1 MLNGVIRTE
10 LERRL
15 LTVLAILLP
24 AMAPAAPTLAIMPT
38 NGVPG
43 VTVQVAVTLLT
54 DTNVTALQFDLR
66 YNPQSL
72 TAGVPEAGAA
82 VADHVVASSA
92 VSSGTLRVA
101 LHSFSNTPL
110 TNGVLVFIPV
120 TIATNE
126 LLARESLALTNLVLY
141 NDNAS
146 TNKIR
151 PVNGVNGSLTIAKLS
166 HLTAASE

>member
-1 MLNGVIRTE
+1 MR
-10 LERRL
+10 LEYWL
-15 LTVLAILLP
+15 LTALAILLP
-24 AMAPAAPTLAIMPT
+24 AVAPAAPTLAISPT

-72 TAGVPEAGAA
+72 AAGDPEAGGA
-82 VADHVVASSA
+82 VADHVVASSG

-110 TNGVLVFIPV
+110 TNGVLVFVPL

-126 LLARESLALTNLVLY
+126 LLARESLVLTNLVLY

-146 TNKIR
+146 TNKI
-151 PVNGVNGSLTIAKLS
+151 PAVNSVNGSLTIARPP
-166 HLTAASE
+166 HFTAASQ